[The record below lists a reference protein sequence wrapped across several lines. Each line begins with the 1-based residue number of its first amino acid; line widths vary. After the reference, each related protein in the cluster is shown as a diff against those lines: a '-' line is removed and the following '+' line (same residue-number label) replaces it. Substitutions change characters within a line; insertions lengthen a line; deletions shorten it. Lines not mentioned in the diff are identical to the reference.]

1 MGGHQLHLGSVPSK
15 GKLTAVTLD
24 AAGLQAD
31 VDRDNNA
38 ITFDLERDQ
47 EARQSN

>member
-1 MGGHQLHLGSVPSK
+1 MGGCQLQLG
-15 GKLTAVTLD
+15 GAFARQLTRVALD
-24 AAGLQAD
+24 AKGLQAD
-31 VDRDNNA
+31 VHRDNNA